1 MMSMRVSVGVLA
13 ICLLACGCAYAQ
25 KSGWAVVAQVGTE
38 GIGANL
44 HRALVANRLDL
55 RVGGSFFRYS
65 ASFTNKDIDYSG
77 KLKLG
82 SVPIVMDVYPFK
94 NFFRIGAGV
103 FVNLN
108 QVDGTAQ
115 PQQGQITINGHSYTP
130 GQVGQLNGSV
140 KFKREAP
147 YFGLGIGNPIKQG
160 KHWGFYLDVGALYHG
175 RPEVALSAT
184 NATLPQLIS
193 DVNSQQQKVIDQTK
207 KYTFFP
213 ILQLGISYHFGRK

>member
-1 MMSMRVSVGVLA
+1 MTMRVSVTVLA
-13 ICLLACGCAYAQ
+13 ICLLASSCAYAQ
-25 KSGWAVVAQVGTE
+25 KSGWAVVGQVGTE

-44 HRALVANRLDL
+44 HRALVSNRLDF
-55 RVGGSFFRYS
+55 RVGASFFRYS

-82 SVPIVMDVYPFK
+82 AVPIALDVYPFK

-115 PQQGQITINGHSYTP
+115 PQQGQITINGHSYTAA
-130 GQVGQLNGSV
+130 QVGQLNGSV

-147 YFGLGIGNPIKQG
+147 YFGLGIGNPTKQG
-160 KHWGFYLDVGALYHG
+160 KHWGFYLDLGALYHG
-175 RPEVALSAT
+175 QPEVALSAT
-184 NATLPQLIS
+184 NAILPQLVS
-193 DVNSQQQKVIDQTK
+193 DVISQQQKVMDQAK

-213 ILQLGISYHFGRK
+213 ILQLGISYQFGRK